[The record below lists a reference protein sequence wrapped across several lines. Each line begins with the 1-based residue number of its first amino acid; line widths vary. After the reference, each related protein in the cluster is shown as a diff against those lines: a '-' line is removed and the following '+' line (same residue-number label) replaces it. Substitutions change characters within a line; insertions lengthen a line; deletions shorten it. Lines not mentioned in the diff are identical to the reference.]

1 MKKSSIIAAA
11 WVNVAI
17 LIVVVAWCSKTD
29 FRVKH
34 DAVLHNDYLE
44 KWMNMSDGFQGYHF
58 QS

>member
-44 KWMNMSDGFQGYHF
+44 K
-58 QS
+58 